1 MSEPKPVRLR
11 QPHAISDR
19 TVVEVLDAL
28 GLMPFQTRR
37 VVIDLEGEG
46 PGIVTVTSA
55 VANQKVTRTYTI
67 VPSGVVGVEIIPL
80 DPPLPE

>member
-1 MSEPKPVRLR
+1 MSAAKPVRLR

-19 TVVEVLDAL
+19 TVVEVLDKL

-37 VVIDLEGEG
+37 VVIDLEGDG
-46 PGIVTVTSA
+46 PGTVTVTSG
-55 VANQKVTRTYTI
+55 VANQTVARTYRI
-67 VPSGVVGVEIIPL
+67 VSDGIVGVEVIPL

>member
-19 TVVEVLDAL
+19 TVVEVLDKL

-37 VVIDLEGEG
+37 VVIDLEGDG
-46 PGIVTVTSA
+46 PGTVTVTSA
-55 VANQKVTRTYTI
+55 VHNQKVTRTYAI
-67 VPSGVVGVEIIPL
+67 VQAHVAGVEVIPM
-80 DPPLPE
+80 DPLLPE